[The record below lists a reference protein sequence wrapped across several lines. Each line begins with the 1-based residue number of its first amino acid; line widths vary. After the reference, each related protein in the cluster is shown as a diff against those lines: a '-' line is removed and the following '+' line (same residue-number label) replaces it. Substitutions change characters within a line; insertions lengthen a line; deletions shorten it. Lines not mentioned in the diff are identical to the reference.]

1 MAMTT
6 EPEQLPCGVELE
18 ALVIQ
23 VTDDDQQPIDLA
35 HQTSCPYC
43 QTALRSLRQGWADV
57 QTLTREPVP
66 IPPRLSAQIMARV
79 RTLARH
85 VTGSILL
92 GHPRG
97 ETRISH
103 TVISQVIQ
111 RVASAVPGVVFA
123 SAKPIPHD
131 PPEPGRLSVT
141 IRLVVAF
148 GPAIDTLTHAVRQAI
163 DRRIP
168 RLTGAE
174 LSRIDITIDDIAELP
189 D

>member
-1 MAMTT
+1 MAMTA
-6 EPEQLPCGVELE
+6 EHEQLPCGVELE
-18 ALVIQ
+18 PLVIQ
-23 VTDDDQQPIDLA
+23 VADDQPPVDLA
-35 HQTSCPYC
+35 HQNSCPYC
-43 QTALRSLRQGWADV
+43 QSALRSLRQGWADV
-57 QTLTREPVP
+57 QALTREPVP
-66 IPPRLSAQIMARV
+66 IPPRLTAQIMARV
-79 RTLARH
+79 RTLARD
-85 VTGSILL
+85 VADSILL

-103 TVISQVIQ
+103 TVVGQVIQ
-111 RVASAVPGVVFA
+111 RVASSVPGVVFA

-148 GPAIDTLTHAVRQAI
+148 GPAIDTLTHAVRHVI

-174 LSRIDITIDDIAELP
+174 LSRIDITIEDITELP

>member
-43 QTALRSLRQGWADV
+43 QTALRSLRQGWAEV

-79 RTLARH
+79 RALTRH

-92 GHPRG
+92 PHPPPPRHRLDRARPLPRRNAHQPRRHQPRDPARRLG
-97 ETRISH
+97 RARR
-103 TVISQVIQ
+103 
-111 RVASAVPGVVFA
+111 RVRLRQT
-123 SAKPIPHD
+123 
-131 PPEPGRLSVT
+131 EP
-141 IRLVVAF
+141 
-148 GPAIDTLTHAVRQAI
+148 
-163 DRRIP
+163 
-168 RLTGAE
+168 
-174 LSRIDITIDDIAELP
+174 
-189 D
+189 